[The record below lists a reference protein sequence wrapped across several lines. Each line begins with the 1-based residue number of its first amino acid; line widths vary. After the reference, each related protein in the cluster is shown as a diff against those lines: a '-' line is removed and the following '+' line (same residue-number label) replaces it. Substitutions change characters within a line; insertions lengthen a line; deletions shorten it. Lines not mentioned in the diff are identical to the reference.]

1 MKLETYELETYE
13 TYENETYET
22 YVKLETC
29 ITALAFETTLK
40 QNGSLLVADGVSL
53 YSIKV
58 CNARLL
64 DLHLHHSRLPTPKPV
79 PTTSFH

>member
-1 MKLETYELETYE
+1 MKLETYELET
-13 TYENETYET
+13 NET

-29 ITALAFETTLK
+29 ITALAFETYLK
-40 QNGSLLVADGVSL
+40 QNGSLLLAEGVSL

-64 DLHLHHSRLPTPKPV
+64 DLHLHPPKPV
-79 PTTSFH
+79 PSLRS